1 MTNLGKSY
9 IYRLFSWCAY
19 VIPLAVLFII
29 NRDAYIAPESAI
41 GFFGIVIIALAVIA
55 FKDTVINA
63 FKKSPLMTLSIVL
76 LVVGMMMESIAGQL
90 SLIATASLV
99 GSCLHLIVDKVADV
113 YHDRAYR
120 IVDGVK
126 TRNREPALSDREAW
140 REAYGIHV
148 VKKIEPTDGE
158 EETK

>member
-41 GFFGIVIIALAVIA
+41 GFFGVVIIALAVIA

-113 YHDRAYR
+113 YHDRAFR

-126 TRNREPALSDREAW
+126 TRNREPALPDREAW

>member
-29 NRDAYIAPESAI
+29 NRDAYIAPESTI

-63 FKKSPLMTLSIVL
+63 FKRSPLMTLSIVL

-90 SLIATASLV
+90 SLIAAASLV

-126 TRNREPALSDREAW
+126 TRNREPALPDCEAW
-140 REAYGIHV
+140 REAYGIH

>member
-9 IYRLFSWCAY
+9 LYRLFSWCAY
-19 VIPLAVLFII
+19 VIPLAVLFIV

-41 GFFGIVIIALAVIA
+41 GFFGIVIIALAIIA

-63 FKKSPLMTLSIVL
+63 FKRSPLMTLSIVL
-76 LVVGMMMESIAGQL
+76 LVIGMMMESIAGQL
-90 SLIATASLV
+90 SLIATASLI

-120 IVDGVK
+120 IVDGIK
-126 TRNREPALSDREAW
+126 TRNREPAIPDLAAW

-148 VKKIEPTDGE
+148 QKITPTDGE

>member
-19 VIPLAVLFII
+19 MIPLAVLFII

-126 TRNREPALSDREAW
+126 TRNREPALPDREAW

-148 VKKIEPTDGE
+148 VKKNEPTDGE

>member
-19 VIPLAVLFII
+19 VIPLAALFII
-29 NRDAYIAPESAI
+29 NRDAYIAPESTV

-55 FKDTVINA
+55 FKDTVVNA
-63 FKKSPLMTLSIVL
+63 FKRSPLMTLSIVL
-76 LVVGMMMESIAGQL
+76 LVVGMMMESIAGEL
-90 SLIATASLV
+90 SLIATASLI

-126 TRNREPALSDREAW
+126 TRNREPALPDREAW
-140 REAYGIHV
+140 REAYGIHE
-148 VKKIEPTDGE
+148 KRTGPTDDE

>member
-19 VIPLAVLFII
+19 VIPLAVLFVV
-29 NRDAYIAPESAI
+29 NRDAYIAPESTI

-55 FKDTVINA
+55 FKDTVVNA
-63 FKKSPLMTLSIVL
+63 FKRSPLMTLSIVL

-90 SLIATASLV
+90 SLIATASLI
-99 GSCLHLIVDKVADV
+99 GSCLHLVVDKVADV

-126 TRNREPALSDREAW
+126 TRNREPALPDREAW
-140 REAYGIHV
+140 REAYGIHA
-148 VKKIEPTDGE
+148 KRTGPTDGE